1 MRSELETRIFGEE
14 FAARLEEASRA
25 LAAQSQAR
33 LVALGEELG
42 TQVKAEAGSRPCW
55 AGKLDFAA
63 LGSLERDAL
72 RASVAASGG
81 AAAGLVTAR
90 VLARRAAAAAAARA
104 SSKRAFQGAA
114 SLAGRVA
121 AKRTG
126 STLVA
131 AAGGAAVCGP
141 FAPLC
146 ALVAAG
152 ATWIALDK
160 AFITVGRDRLPRRDA
175 RGDPRPRSRSRRRAS
190 SRRSRCS
197 TRPRSDRTVSSI
209 AASMDKV
216 FVPARDGT

>member
-1 MRSELETRIFGEE
+1 
-14 FAARLEEASRA
+14 
-25 LAAQSQAR
+25 
-33 LVALGEELG
+33 VALGEELG
-42 TQVKAEAGSRPCW
+42 AQVKAEAGARPCW
-55 AGKLDFAA
+55 AGRLDFAA
-63 LGSLERDAL
+63 LGSLDRDAL

-141 FAPLC
+141 FAALC

-152 ATWIALDK
+152 VTWIALDK
-160 AFITVGRDRLPRRDA
+160 AFITIDEMAFRDEM
-175 RGDPRPRSRSRRRAS
+175 RAEILAS
-190 SRRSRCS
+190 VAEQKAALAEALALQHHAEI
-197 TRPRSDRTVSSI
+197 DRTVSSI